1 MMNRWE
7 DIVKERLEGY
17 ESTLPEDSLAA
28 FHAFRSG
35 RAAKAGRSVYPWVLG
50 AMAIAA
56 GVSAVL
62 FLRRQEPVL
71 NMIPAE
77 QAPSVSLA
85 AESDLPEMVPSVTF
99 VPHAVR
105 SLPSVVAQPEVVPP
119 VPETFEED
127 PGEPA
132 AAIADTASALRPEPD
147 GTALSPY
154 LPQQPGENPVRMKA
168 GPVAGIVAGSGLS
181 ALLVASLVNG
191 GKSSGSAAVPAD
203 NPAYTSRPEPHRQHL
218 HSHRIHHRHRCL
230 IRCHPPCPLHSLRH
244 RFPLVAGFT
253 FWIPV
258 SDRLNVMTGLEYSQY
273 VSRIGT
279 SSPVGKKQIAQYIGI
294 PLRLDWTLSS
304 SNRIK
309 TYLGVGWGADY
320 CFRATRSGEPLAKG
334 GIDLSLMGAGGIQLN
349 VGRRAGLYVEP
360 RAGWTVLNGN
370 KALKTYRT
378 EHAPMFSV
386 AGGIRITLGK

>member
-71 NMIPAE
+71 DMVPTV
-77 QAPSVSLA
+77 QAPSASLA
-85 AESDLPEMVPSVTF
+85 AGSELPEVVPSETF
-99 VPHAVR
+99 VPHTAR
-105 SLPSVVAQPEVVPP
+105 PLPSVEAQPEIVLPVPEIVPP

-132 AAIADTASALRPEPD
+132 AAVVDTVPALRPEPD

-154 LPQQPGENPVRMKA
+154 LPQPPGDKPVRMKA
-168 GPVAGIVAGSGLS
+168 GPVAGVAAGSGLT
-181 ALLVASLVNG
+181 AFLVASLING
-191 GKSSGSAAVPAD
+191 GKNSGTATVPAD
-203 NPAYTSRPEPHRQHL
+203 YPVYTHDAEIPSGEN
-218 HSHRIHHRHRCL
+218 
-230 IRCHPPCPLHSLRH
+230 LRH
-244 RFPLVAGFT
+244 RFPLIAGLT

>member
-50 AMAIAA
+50 VMAIAA

-203 NPAYTSRPEPHRQHL
+203 NPAYTHDPAIPSGE
-218 HSHRIHHRHRCL
+218 
-230 IRCHPPCPLHSLRH
+230 SLRH